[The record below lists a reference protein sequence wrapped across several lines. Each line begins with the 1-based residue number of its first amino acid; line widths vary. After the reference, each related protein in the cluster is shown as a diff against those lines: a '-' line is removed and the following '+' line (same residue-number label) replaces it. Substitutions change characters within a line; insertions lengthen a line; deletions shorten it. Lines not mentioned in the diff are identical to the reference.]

1 MEATVKRSKNGRDS
15 RGRFAKGN
23 PGGGRPRNTQEQKDA
38 LQQIRDLAPTAAEE
52 MRRILTDPEESSAL
66 KVRIAEIVL
75 DRTYGKPRQDVDATL
90 SRGEDFV
97 LEIVGG
103 DADGDNPA

>member
-1 MEATVKRSKNGRDS
+1 MAETVKKKERDS

-23 PGGGRPRNTQEQKDA
+23 PGGGRPRNTKAQNDA
-38 LQQIRDLAPTAAEE
+38 LQQLRDLSPNAVDT
-52 MRRILTDPEESSAL
+52 MRRILADPAESSAI
-66 KVRIAEIVL
+66 KVKIAEIIR

>member
-38 LQQIRDLAPTAAEE
+38 LQQIRDLAPTVSEE

-75 DRTYGKPRQDVDATL
+75 DRAYGKPKQELDATL
-90 SRGEDFV
+90 NRGDDFV

-103 DADGDNPA
+103 DSGADSSP

>member
-1 MEATVKRSKNGRDS
+1 MAETVKKKERDS

-23 PGGGRPRNTQEQKDA
+23 PGGGRPRNTKAQNDA
-38 LQQIRDLAPTAAEE
+38 LQQLRDLSPIAVDT
-52 MRRILTDPEESSAL
+52 MRRILADPDASSAI
-66 KVRIAEIVL
+66 KVKIAEIIL
-75 DRTYGKPRQDVDATL
+75 DRTYGKPRQDVDATI
-90 SRGEDFV
+90 SNGEDFV

>member
-1 MEATVKRSKNGRDS
+1 M
-15 RGRFAKGN
+15 
-23 PGGGRPRNTQEQKDA
+23 
-38 LQQIRDLAPTAAEE
+38 QQIRDLAPTAAEE

-75 DRTYGKPRQDVDATL
+75 DRAYGKPKQELDATL
-90 SRGEDFV
+90 NRGDDFV

-103 DADGDNPA
+103 DSGADSSP

>member
-23 PGGGRPRNTQEQKDA
+23 PGGGRPRNTQEQKNT

-75 DRTYGKPRQDVDATL
+75 DRAYGKPKQELDATL
-90 SRGEDFV
+90 NRGDDFV

-103 DADGDNPA
+103 DSCADSSP